1 MTQYIDV
8 YVNISEG
15 QKQKL
20 QNAIDAGCAITSLH
34 LGRDDLEG
42 ERKLTLTKAKHNK
55 LNRAIEKGKGVTF
68 RMSKKTVTT

>member
-20 QNAIDAGCAITSLH
+20 QNAIDACCAITSLH
-34 LGRDDLEG
+34 LGKDDLEG
-42 ERKLTLTKAKHNK
+42 EHK
-55 LNRAIEKGKGVTF
+55 
-68 RMSKKTVTT
+68 

>member
-20 QNAIDAGCAITSLH
+20 QNAIDAGCAITS
-34 LGRDDLEG
+34 
-42 ERKLTLTKAKHNK
+42 
-55 LNRAIEKGKGVTF
+55 
-68 RMSKKTVTT
+68 